1 MKFKTELVKG
11 KLIKRYKR
19 FLADVE
25 LESGEIVTAH
35 CANSGSMLTCLE
47 EGAPVALTFVDD
59 PKRKTKYSWEMIFV
73 NNNWVGINTS
83 HPNKIIFDAIVNQQI
98 VGLDMYDE
106 VKREVKFDESRLDI
120 VAKNSEETCVIEVKN
135 VTMMVD
141 NVALFPDAK
150 TSRGLKHLNTLIR
163 LKSEGYRAVMVY
175 LVQRSDVE
183 SFTVAKDIDKDYAEG
198 LKKAVENGVEVFV
211 LRATVSP
218 SEIKIDKRLNFF
230 L

>member
-1 MKFKTELVKG
+1 MKFESELVKG

-25 LESGEIVTAH
+25 LESGEVVTAH

-47 EGAPVALTFVDD
+47 EGAPVALTYVDD
-59 PKRKTKYSWEMIFV
+59 PKRKTKYTWEMIFV

-83 HPNKIIFDAIVNQQI
+83 HPNKIVFDAIVNKEI
-98 VGLDMYDE
+98 KGLDVYDE
-106 VKREVKFDESRLDI
+106 VKREVKFDESRLDV

-135 VTMMVD
+135 VTMMID
-141 NVALFPDAK
+141 NIALFPDAK

-175 LVQRSDVE
+175 IIQRGDIN
-183 SFTVAKDIDKDYAEG
+183 SFTIAKDIDPDYAEG
-198 LKKAVENGVEVFV
+198 LKNAVENGVEVFALKANV
-211 LRATVSP
+211 TP
-218 SEIKIDKRLNFF
+218 EKIEIEKQVDFF

>member
-1 MKFKTELVKG
+1 MKFEFELVKG

-25 LESGEIVTAH
+25 LESGEVVTAH

-47 EGAPVALTFVDD
+47 EGAPVALTHIDD
-59 PKRKTKYSWEMIFV
+59 PKRKTKYTWEMIFV

-83 HPNKIIFDAIVNQQI
+83 HPNKIVFDAIVNKEI
-98 VGLDMYDE
+98 KGLDVYDE
-106 VKREVKFDESRLDI
+106 VKREVKFDESRLDV

-135 VTMMVD
+135 VTMMID
-141 NVALFPDAK
+141 NIALFPDAK

-175 LVQRSDVE
+175 IIQRGDIN
-183 SFTVAKDIDKDYAEG
+183 SFTIAKDIDPDYAEG
-198 LKKAVENGVEVFV
+198 LKNAVENGVEVFALKANV
-211 LRATVSP
+211 TP
-218 SEIKIDKRLNFF
+218 EKIEIEKQVDFF

>member
-1 MKFKTELVKG
+1 MRFKTKLVNG

-35 CANSGSMLTCLE
+35 CTNSGTMLTCLE

-59 PKRKTKYSWEMIFV
+59 PKRKTKYTWEMIFI
-73 NNNWVGINTS
+73 NNNWIGINTS
-83 HPNKIIFDAIVNQQI
+83 HPNQIVYDAIVNKEI
-98 VGLDMYDE
+98 AGLDVYDE
-106 VKREVKFDESRLDI
+106 VKREVKFDESRLDV
-120 VAKNSEETCVIEVKN
+120 VAKNSDETCVIEVKN
-135 VTMMVD
+135 VTMMID

-175 LVQRSDVE
+175 IIQRSDVE
-183 SFTVAKDIDKDYAEG
+183 SFTIAKDIDKDYAEG
-198 LKKAVENGVEVFV
+198 LKNAVENGVEVFA
-211 LRATVSP
+211 LRASVSP
-218 SEIKIDKRLNFF
+218 TEIKIDKRLEFF